1 LKTANYKVN
10 GMTCE
15 GCVASITKAL
25 EMALAEATVEV
36 QLEGG
41 QIRVFGDHEA
51 ALVAETVRA
60 AGFDFGGA
68 QAG

>member
-1 LKTANYKVN
+1 
-10 GMTCE
+10 MTCE

-41 QIRVFGDHEA
+41 QIRVFGDHA